1 MSDRQANGVAVM
13 EGPPREKFWNVPNSL
28 TLIRFALAPVFAL
41 MLLQKK
47 ALGGLVVI
55 VLAGMTDVLDGL
67 AARAW
72 KQQTRIGTIIDPL
85 ADKLLLS
92 TAFILLTIP
101 DLGFVHVI
109 PLWLTSVVIGRDFL
123 ILAGAA
129 VVTCLRGRR
138 EFPPTV
144 VGKISTV
151 FQVTTAFWVILSNT
165 VAVSALGRAA
175 VLSAVTSSAVLDA
188 LFIVTL
194 IFTVVSGAQYVFR
207 GIRMAFFP
215 AG

>member
-1 MSDRQANGVAVM
+1 MSGRRANDVAVM
-13 EGPPREKFWNVPNSL
+13 EGPPGEKFWNVPNSL

-47 ALGGLVVI
+47 ALGALVVI
-55 VLAGMTDVLDGL
+55 VLAGITDVLDGL

-144 VGKISTV
+144 MGKISTV

-165 VAVSALGRAA
+165 VAVSALGRSAF
-175 VLSAVTSSAVLDA
+175 LSAVTSSAVLDA